1 MTDPGVNRPLV
12 HDCQAL
18 LAGKDTLRGT
28 ATLDW
33 AAGTSIGDLEGIAT
47 GDTPTRVIKVE
58 LSMKSL
64 NGSIPAELGTLFQ
77 LTHLDLSSIPLSWD
91 AVANTSKYQSRP
103 RAAPV

>member
-1 MTDPGVNRPLV
+1 
-12 HDCQAL
+12 
-18 LAGKDTLRGT
+18 
-28 ATLDW
+28 
-33 AAGTSIGDLEGIAT
+33 
-47 GDTPTRVIKVE
+47 
-58 LSMKSL
+58 MKSL